1 VTLPMTV
8 QMSEPSADEVFKDQL
23 VAMIPSLRAFAR
35 ALCTNREMADDMAQ
49 DAMVRAWAARK
60 SYTPDTNFRAWMFK
74 ILRNNYYTA
83 FKKNARFSSWDPEA
97 AERLLVARPTQEM
110 AIHLNDVAA
119 ALAKLP
125 TEQRE
130 VLMMVAAGGL
140 SYEEAADAIGCA
152 VGTVKSRV
160 ARGRA
165 ALARLIEGPPE
176 AVHLTMPSKRTAVA
190 PANN

>member
-1 VTLPMTV
+1 
-8 QMSEPSADEVFKDQL
+8 MSSSPQSDRAQPSEDQVFKDQL
-23 VAMIPSLRAFAR
+23 VAIIPSLRAFAR
-35 ALCTNREMADDMAQ
+35 ALCGNREMADDMAQ
-49 DAMVRAWAARK
+49 DAMVRAWAARN

-83 FKKNARFSSWDPEA
+83 FRKNSRMTSWDPEV
-97 AERLLVARPTQEM
+97 AERLLVVGASQEM
-110 AIHLNDVAA
+110 TIHLSDVAA

-125 TEQRE
+125 AEQRE

-140 SYEEAADAIGCA
+140 SYEDAADTIGCA

-165 ALARLIEGPPE
+165 ALARLIDGPAE
-176 AVHLTMPSKRTAVA
+176 AIAVKPAKRAGLTA
-190 PANN
+190 ANN

>member
-1 VTLPMTV
+1 
-8 QMSEPSADEVFKDQL
+8 MSVPLKTERPQPSEDQVFKDQL
-23 VAMIPSLRAFAR
+23 VAIIPSLRAFAR
-35 ALCTNREMADDMAQ
+35 ALCGNREMADDMAQ
-49 DAMVRAWAARK
+49 DAMVRAWAARN

-83 FKKNARFSSWDPEA
+83 FRKNSRMTSWDPEV
-97 AERLLVARPTQEM
+97 AERLLVVGASQEM
-110 AIHLNDVAA
+110 TIHLADVAA
-119 ALAKLP
+119 ALGKLP
-125 TEQRE
+125 AEQRE

-140 SYEEAADAIGCA
+140 SYEDAADTIGCA

-165 ALARLIEGPPE
+165 ALARLIDGPADAISVKP
-176 AVHLTMPSKRTAVA
+176 TKRMGSA